1 MRDLVR
7 FLFLSILLAPAAA
20 FAHGPGAFRVENP
33 RALVGAAQAQ
43 VYVTLVNKAAKPLK
57 IVSAISPAAERAELR
72 RGAKPVLEFEIP
84 GQGRLELT
92 PGGDSIVLL
101 GLTRALRAGDLV
113 PVILRLDDGDTFA
126 VMASVA
132 P

>member
-1 MRDLVR
+1 M
-7 FLFLSILLAPAAA
+7 LLAPVVAI
-20 FAHGPGAFRVENP
+20 AHGPGAFRVENP

-43 VYVTLVNKAAKPLK
+43 VYVTLVNKGAKSLK
-57 IVSAISPAAERAELR
+57 IVGAISPAAERAELR
-72 RGAKPVLEFEIP
+72 RGAQAVPEFDIP
-84 GQGRLELT
+84 GQGRLELS

-101 GLTRALRAGDLV
+101 KLTRALRAGDLV

-126 VMASVA
+126 VMASVT